1 MKSEQTIKVIFE
13 LNLKLDEKEAKAL
26 EAMISYG
33 FDNFKNAFY
42 DKLGSWYM
50 QPYEDG
56 LRSIFYSI
64 DNQIRPQLAQLE
76 KIKESCQHVLETNNG
91 N

>member
-1 MKSEQTIKVIFE
+1 MKSEPIITVKFE
-13 LNLKLDEKEAKAL
+13 LSLKIDEKEAKAL
-26 EAMISYG
+26 ETMISYG

-56 LRSIFYSI
+56 LRSVFHSI
-64 DNQIRPQLAQLE
+64 DTQIRPQLAQLE
-76 KIKESCQHVLETNNG
+76 KIKESCQHVLG
-91 N
+91 DK